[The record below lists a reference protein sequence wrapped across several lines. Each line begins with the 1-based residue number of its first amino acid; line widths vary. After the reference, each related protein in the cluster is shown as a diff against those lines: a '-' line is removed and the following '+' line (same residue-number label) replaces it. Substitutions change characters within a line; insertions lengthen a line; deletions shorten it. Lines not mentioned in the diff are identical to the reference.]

1 MLQDRNM
8 MSDDRDLLGDAAG
21 LAIGSGGNVSPPEV
35 SSPEAASE
43 GQEWRAD
50 RYATHARFVA
60 DLGAPVLDLLMPRP
74 GERIL
79 DLGCGDGALTEQIAR
94 AGVDVVGADGAPDMV
109 AAARARGLDARLIDG
124 HALPFVAEFDAVF
137 SNAALH
143 WMTRPGEV
151 VAGVRRA
158 LRPGGR
164 FVGEF
169 GGHGN
174 VAAVV
179 VALRAVLG
187 ARVPASPWYFPTAD
201 EYAERLEA
209 QGFRVDSIALIPRP
223 TPLPTDL
230 GGWLDTFAGSF
241 VSALPA
247 NERLAAR
254 DAVVALLTPVLRD
267 TRGRWT
273 LDYVRLRFAARLP

>member
-1 MLQDRNM
+1 MMADDGVRNVP
-8 MSDDRDLLGDAAG
+8 SL
-21 LAIGSGGNVSPPEV
+21 
-35 SSPEAASE
+35 EALTE
-43 GQEWRAD
+43 GQEWHAG

-60 DLGAPVLDLLMPRP
+60 ELGASVLDLLAPRP

-94 AGVDVVGADGAPDMV
+94 AGVDVVGADAAQGLV
-109 AAARARGLDARLIDG
+109 GAARARGLDVRHIDG
-124 HALPFVAEFDAVF
+124 HALPFTSEFDAVF

-143 WMTRPGEV
+143 WMTRPDEV
-151 VAGVRRA
+151 LAGVRRA

-169 GGHGN
+169 GGHGC

-179 VALRAVLG
+179 VALRSVFG
-187 ARVPASPWYFPTAD
+187 AHIPTPWYFPTAD

-209 QGFRVDSIALIPRP
+209 HGFDVDSIALIPRP

-230 GGWLDTFAGSF
+230 AGWLDTFAGSF
-241 VSALPA
+241 LSALPA

-273 LDYVRLRFAARLP
+273 LDYVRLRFAAHL

>member
-1 MLQDRNM
+1 
-8 MSDDRDLLGDAAG
+8 MS
-21 LAIGSGGNVSPPEV
+21 E
-35 SSPEAASE
+35 E

-60 DLGAPVLDLLMPRP
+60 DLGAPVLDLLAPQP

-79 DLGCGDGALTEQIAR
+79 DLGCGDGALTEQLAR
-94 AGVDVVGADGAPDMV
+94 AGVDVVGADAASDLV
-109 AAARARGLDARLIDG
+109 TAARARGIDARLADG
-124 HALPFVAEFDAVF
+124 HTLPFTAEFDGVF

-143 WMTRPGEV
+143 WMTRPDDV
-151 VAGVRRA
+151 LAGVRRA

-187 ARVPASPWYFPTAD
+187 ERAPSSPWYYPTAD

-209 QGFRVDSIALIPRP
+209 HGFSVDSIALIPRP

-230 GGWLDTFAGSF
+230 AGWLDTFGGRFFSL
-241 VSALPA
+241 LPPD
-247 NERLAAR
+247 ERLAAR

-273 LDYVRLRFAARLP
+273 LDYVRLRFAARLR

>member
-1 MLQDRNM
+1 
-8 MSDDRDLLGDAAG
+8 MSNERVR
-21 LAIGSGGNVSPPEV
+21 SVSPLGP
-35 SSPEAASE
+35 ASE
-43 GQEWRAD
+43 GQEWHAE
-50 RYATHARFVA
+50 RYATHARFVT
-60 DLGAPVLDLLMPRP
+60 DLGAPVLDLLAPRS

-79 DLGCGDGALTEQIAR
+79 DLGCGDGALTEQIVR
-94 AGVDVVGADGAPDMV
+94 AGAEVVGADGAQDMID
-109 AAARARGLDARLIDG
+109 ASRARGLDARLIDG
-124 HALPFVAEFDAVF
+124 HDLPFVAEFDAVF
-137 SNAALH
+137 SNAAMH
-143 WMTRPGEV
+143 WMTRPDDV
-151 VAGVRRA
+151 IAGVRRA

-187 ARVPASPWYFPTAD
+187 ARVPPSPWFFPTAG

-209 QGFRVDSIALIPRP
+209 HGFRVDSIALIPRP

-230 GGWLDTFAGSF
+230 GGWLDTFAAGFFSG
-241 VSALPA
+241 LPV
-247 NERLAAR
+247 NERSAAR

-273 LDYVRLRFAARLP
+273 LDYVRLRFAAHLP